1 MVAYMNTYKLKK
13 GASVP
18 DFKQAVERLVKEI
31 LANNKGAISFKLFAE
46 GDGWADCIT
55 WETMDAYSAFLK
67 AAESNPTE
75 SALAFYAFIN
85 MNTCKSHVY
94 TVEMNMKGDA

>member
-18 DFKQAVERLVKEI
+18 DFKHAVERLVNEI
-31 LANNKGAISFKLFAE
+31 LANHKGATSFKLLAE
-46 GDGWADCIT
+46 GDGWADCIA
-55 WETMDAYSAFLK
+55 WETMEDYDAFLK
-67 AAESNPTE
+67 AAKSNPTE

-85 MNTCKSHVY
+85 MSTCKSHVY
-94 TVEMNMKGDA
+94 TVEMEM